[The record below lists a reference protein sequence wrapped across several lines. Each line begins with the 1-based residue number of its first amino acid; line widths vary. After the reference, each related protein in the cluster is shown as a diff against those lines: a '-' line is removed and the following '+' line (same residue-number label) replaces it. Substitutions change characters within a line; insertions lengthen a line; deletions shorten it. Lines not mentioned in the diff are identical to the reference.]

1 MGAFFDGIKQV
12 LGWFLGVFYDV
23 VPNYGIAIIMLT
35 ILINLVLFPLTLKQT
50 RSTRAFQTI
59 QPEIKRLQAK
69 YKDEPQA
76 LQAEM
81 MKIQKEAGATP
92 GGCLIP
98 LLVQM
103 PIWFALFRVLR
114 GAATAETISDSG
126 IPASSKL
133 YQHLVEGGGHF
144 LGMDLGFHPAD
155 VYASDGLVSTIPY
168 LVLIALMVGVQF
180 VQQWHAQPRD
190 GRPQDKQAQQMQTI
204 TKFMP
209 LFIGFISWSFPAG
222 LTLYWATSNI
232 FRLGQ
237 QALIFRLDGRPAPP
251 PPKDESKE
259 SPTEGPESRPTRPQA
274 SSKKKQRRRRG

>member
-12 LGWFLGVFYDV
+12 LGWFLGFFYDV
-23 VPNYGIAIIMLT
+23 IPNYGVAIVLLT
-35 ILINLVLFPLTLKQT
+35 ILINVVLFPLTLKQT

-59 QPEIKRLQAK
+59 QPEIKRLQK
-69 YKDEPQA
+69 EYKEEPQV

-81 MKIQKEAGATP
+81 MKMQKEAGATP

-98 LLVQM
+98 LIVQM

-114 GAATAETISDSG
+114 GAASAEEIVDSG
-126 IPASSKL
+126 IPASSSL
-133 YQHLVEGGGHF
+133 YQHLVEGGGRF
-144 LGMDLGFHPAD
+144 LGMDLGFEPSTI
-155 VYASDGLVSTIPY
+155 YSTEGLVATLPY
-168 LVLIALMVGVQF
+168 LTLMALMVAVQF

-237 QALIFRLDGRPAPP
+237 QAMIFRMDGRPTAPP
-251 PPKDESKE
+251 KAEPEEGSPDDQNAPPAK
-259 SPTEGPESRPTRPQA
+259 PQGSA
-274 SSKKKQRRRRG
+274 KKKQRRRRN

>member
-1 MGAFFDGIKQV
+1 MGAFFDGIKDV
-12 LGWFLGVFYDV
+12 LGWFLALFFDV
-23 VPNYGIAIIMLT
+23 VPNYGVAIIMLT
-35 ILINLVLFPLTLKQT
+35 ILINVVLFPLTLKQT

-69 YKDEPQA
+69 HKDDPQA
-76 LQAEM
+76 LQSEM
-81 MKIQKEAGATP
+81 MRIQKEAGATP

-114 GAATAETISDSG
+114 SAASAETIASSG
-126 IPASSKL
+126 IPVSSSL
-133 YQHLVEGGGHF
+133 SQHLLEGGGRF

-155 VYASDGLVSTIPY
+155 VYAASGIVATIPY
-168 LVLIALMVGVQF
+168 LILMAIMVAVQF

-237 QALIFRLDGRPAPP
+237 QAMIFQIDGRPAPP
-251 PPKDESKE
+251 PKDEPKQSDDSGDPK
-259 SPTEGPESRPTRPQA
+259 PGPEKPQGSA
-274 SSKKKQRRRRG
+274 KKKQRRRRN

>member
-1 MGAFFDGIKQV
+1 MAWFDAIKQV
-12 LGWFLGVFYDV
+12 LGWFLSVFYDV
-23 VPNYGIAIIMLT
+23 VPNYGVAIIMLT
-35 ILINLVLFPLTLKQT
+35 ILINIVLFPLTLKQT

-69 YKDEPQA
+69 HKDDPQT

-81 MKIQKEAGATP
+81 MKLQKEAGATP

-114 GAATAETISDSG
+114 GAASADEIVDSG
-126 IPASSKL
+126 IPAGSEL
-133 YQHLVEGGGHF
+133 YQHLVDGGERF
-144 LGMDLGFHPAD
+144 LGMLLGFEPATI
-155 VYASDGLVSTIPY
+155 YANDGLVATIPY
-168 LVLIALMVGVQF
+168 LILMALMVVVQF

-190 GRPQDKQAQQMQTI
+190 GQPQDKQARQMQTI

-209 LFIGFISWSFPAG
+209 LFIGFISWNFPAG
-222 LTLYWATSNI
+222 LTLYWATSNV

-237 QALIFRLDGRPAPP
+237 QALIFRIDGRPAPP
-251 PPKDESKE
+251 PKEEKQPVDESDEK
-259 SPTEGPESRPTRPQA
+259 PKPKPQGSA
-274 SSKKKQRRRRG
+274 KKKQRRRRG

>member
-12 LGWFLGVFYDV
+12 LGWFLGFFYDV
-23 VPNYGIAIIMLT
+23 IPNYGVAIVLLT

-69 YKDEPQA
+69 HKEEPQV

-81 MKIQKEAGATP
+81 MKMQKEAGATP

-114 GAATAETISDSG
+114 GAASAEEIVDSG
-126 IPASSKL
+126 IPASSTL
-133 YQHLVEGGGHF
+133 YQHLVEGGGRF
-144 LGMDLGFHPAD
+144 LGMDLGFEPSTI
-155 VYASDGLVSTIPY
+155 YSTDGLVATLPY
-168 LVLIALMVGVQF
+168 LTLMALMVAVQF

-237 QALIFRLDGRPAPP
+237 QALIFRMDGRPAPP
-251 PPKDESKE
+251 PKAEPK
-259 SPTEGPESRPTRPQA
+259 EGSSDDQNVPPAKPQGSA
-274 SSKKKQRRRRG
+274 KKKQRRRRN

>member
-1 MGAFFDGIKQV
+1 MAWFDAIKQV
-12 LGWFLGVFYDV
+12 LGWFLGVFFDV
-23 VPNYGIAIIMLT
+23 IPNYGVAIVMLT

-69 YKDEPQA
+69 HKDDPQT

-81 MKIQKEAGATP
+81 MRIQKEAGATP

-114 GAATAETISDSG
+114 GAASAEEIVDSG
-126 IPASSKL
+126 IPAGSDL
-133 YQHLVEGGGHF
+133 YQHLVEGGGRF
-144 LGMDLGFHPAD
+144 LGMDLGFEPATI
-155 VYASDGLVSTIPY
+155 YSTDGLVATIPY
-168 LVLIALMVGVQF
+168 LLLMALMVAVQF

-209 LFIGFISWSFPAG
+209 LFIGFISWNFPAG

-237 QALIFRLDGRPAPP
+237 QAMIFRMDGRPAPP
-251 PPKDESKE
+251 PKDEPKE
-259 SPTEGPESRPTRPQA
+259 SPPTGQEGQTKPQGSA
-274 SSKKKQRRRRG
+274 KKKQRRRRS

>member
-23 VPNYGIAIIMLT
+23 IPNYGVAIIFLT

-69 YKDEPQA
+69 HKDDPQT

-81 MKIQKEAGATP
+81 MKMQKEAGATP

-114 GAATAETISDSG
+114 EAASVDEIASSG
-126 IPASSKL
+126 IPASSSL
-133 YQHLVEGGGHF
+133 YQHLVEGGGRF
-144 LGMDLGFHPAD
+144 LGMDLGFEPSII
-155 VYASDGLVSTIPY
+155 YGTEGLVATIPY
-168 LVLIALMVGVQF
+168 LILMAIMVTVQF
-180 VQQWHAQPRD
+180 IQQWHAQPRD

-222 LTLYWATSNI
+222 LTLYWASSNV

-237 QALIFRLDGRPAPP
+237 QALIFRIDGRPAPP
-251 PPKDESKE
+251 PKDAPKDESSDKAP
-259 SPTEGPESRPTRPQA
+259 SPPAKPQGSA
-274 SSKKKQRRRRG
+274 KKKQRRRRS

>member
-1 MGAFFDGIKQV
+1 MAWFDAIKQV
-12 LGWFLGVFYDV
+12 LGWFLGVFFDV
-23 VPNYGIAIIMLT
+23 VPNYGVAIVMLT

-69 YKDEPQA
+69 HKDDPQT

-81 MKIQKEAGATP
+81 MRIQKEAGATP

-114 GAATAETISDSG
+114 GAASAEEIVDSG
-126 IPASSKL
+126 IPAGSDL
-133 YQHLVEGGGHF
+133 YQHLVEGGGRF
-144 LGMDLGFHPAD
+144 LGMDLGFEPATI
-155 VYASDGLVSTIPY
+155 YSTEGLVATIPY
-168 LVLIALMVGVQF
+168 LLLMALMVAVQF

-209 LFIGFISWSFPAG
+209 LFIGFISWNFPAG

-237 QALIFRLDGRPAPP
+237 QAMIFRMDGRPAPP
-251 PPKDESKE
+251 PKDEPKE
-259 SPTEGPESRPTRPQA
+259 SPPTGQEGQTKPQGSA
-274 SSKKKQRRRRG
+274 KKKQRRRRS

>member
-1 MGAFFDGIKQV
+1 MAWFDAIKQV
-12 LGWFLGVFYDV
+12 LGWFLGVFFDV
-23 VPNYGIAIIMLT
+23 IPNYGVAIIMLT

-69 YKDEPQA
+69 HKDDPQT

-81 MKIQKEAGATP
+81 MRIQKEAGATP

-114 GAATAETISDSG
+114 GAASAEEIVDSG
-126 IPASSKL
+126 IPVGSDL
-133 YQHLVEGGGHF
+133 YQHLVEGGGRF
-144 LGMDLGFHPAD
+144 LGMDLGLEPATI
-155 VYASDGLVSTIPY
+155 YSTDGLVATIPY
-168 LVLIALMVGVQF
+168 LLLMALMVAVQF

-209 LFIGFISWSFPAG
+209 LFIGFISWNFPAG

-237 QALIFRLDGRPAPP
+237 QAMIFRMDGRPAPP
-251 PPKDESKE
+251 PKDEPKE
-259 SPTEGPESRPTRPQA
+259 SPPTGQEGQTKPQGSA
-274 SSKKKQRRRRG
+274 KKKQRRRRS

>member
-1 MGAFFDGIKQV
+1 MAWFDAIKNV
-12 LGWFLGVFYDV
+12 LGWFLGIFYDI
-23 VPNYGIAIIMLT
+23 VPNYGIAIVMLT

-69 YKDEPQA
+69 HKEDPQM
-76 LQAEM
+76 LQSEM
-81 MKIQKEAGATP
+81 MRIQKEAGATP

-114 GAATAETISDSG
+114 GAASAEEIVDSG
-126 IPASSKL
+126 IPVSSSL
-133 YQHLVEGGGHF
+133 YQHLVDGGGRF
-144 LGMDLGFHPAD
+144 LGMDLGLHPAD
-155 VYASDGLVSTIPY
+155 VYSSDGLVSTIPY
-168 LVLIALMVGVQF
+168 LVLIALMVAVQF
-180 VQQWHAQPRD
+180 IQQWHAQPRD

-222 LTLYWATSNI
+222 LTLYWATSNT

-237 QALIFRLDGRPAPP
+237 QAMIFRMDGRPPP
-251 PPKDESKE
+251 PQKAEAKDAEADSPEQQAPK
-259 SPTEGPESRPTRPQA
+259 PQGA
-274 SSKKKQRRRRG
+274 SKKKQRRRRS

>member
-12 LGWFLGVFYDV
+12 LGWFLALFFDV
-23 VPNYGIAIIMLT
+23 VPNYGVAIIMLT
-35 ILINLVLFPLTLKQT
+35 ILINVVLFPLTLKQT

-69 YKDEPQA
+69 HKDDPQA
-76 LQAEM
+76 LQSEM
-81 MKIQKEAGATP
+81 MRIQKEAGATP

-114 GAATAETISDSG
+114 SAASAETIATSG
-126 IPASSKL
+126 IPVSSSL
-133 YQHLVEGGGHF
+133 SQHLLEGGGRF

-155 VYASDGLVSTIPY
+155 VYASNGLVATIPY
-168 LVLIALMVGVQF
+168 LILMAIMVAVQF

-237 QALIFRLDGRPAPP
+237 QAMIFQIDGRPAPP
-251 PPKDESKE
+251 PKDEPKQSDSGDP
-259 SPTEGPESRPTRPQA
+259 SPGPEKPQGSA
-274 SSKKKQRRRRG
+274 KKKQRRRRN

>member
-1 MGAFFDGIKQV
+1 MGAFFQGIKDV
-12 LGWFLGVFYDV
+12 LGWFLALFYDV
-23 VPNYGIAIIMLT
+23 APNYGVAIIMLT
-35 ILINLVLFPLTLKQT
+35 ILINVVLFPLTLKQT

-69 YKDEPQA
+69 YKEDPQT
-76 LQAEM
+76 LQTEM
-81 MKIQKEAGATP
+81 MRIQKEAGATP

-114 GAATAETISDSG
+114 GAAVAEEIATSG
-126 IPASSKL
+126 IPASSRL
-133 YQHLVEGGGHF
+133 YEHLVEGGGRF
-144 LGMDLGFHPAD
+144 LGMELGLEPST
-155 VYASDGLVSTIPY
+155 VYGADGLVPTIPY
-168 LVLIALMVGVQF
+168 LVLMAIMVAVQF
-180 VQQWHAQPRD
+180 IQQWHAQPRD
-190 GRPQDKQAQQMQTI
+190 GRPQDKQAKQMQTI

-237 QALIFRLDGRPAPP
+237 QAMIFRIDGRPAPP
-251 PPKDESKE
+251 PKEEKKDSA
-259 SPTEGPESRPTRPQA
+259 PQDPPPGPAKPQGSA
-274 SSKKKQRRRRG
+274 KKKQRRRRS

>member
-1 MGAFFDGIKQV
+1 MAWFDAIKQV
-12 LGWFLGVFYDV
+12 LGWFLGVFFDV
-23 VPNYGIAIIMLT
+23 IPNYGVAIVMLT

-69 YKDEPQA
+69 HKDDPQT

-81 MKIQKEAGATP
+81 MRIQKEAGATP

-114 GAATAETISDSG
+114 GAASAEEIVDSG
-126 IPASSKL
+126 IPAGSDL
-133 YQHLVEGGGHF
+133 YQHLVEGGGRF
-144 LGMDLGFHPAD
+144 LGMDLGFEPATI
-155 VYASDGLVSTIPY
+155 YSTDGLVATIPY
-168 LVLIALMVGVQF
+168 LVLMALMVAVQF

-209 LFIGFISWSFPAG
+209 LFIGFISWNFPAG

-237 QALIFRLDGRPAPP
+237 QAMIFRMDGRPAPP
-251 PPKDESKE
+251 PKDEPKQ
-259 SPTEGPESRPTRPQA
+259 SPPTGEEGQTKPQGSA
-274 SSKKKQRRRRG
+274 KKKQRRRRS

>member
-1 MGAFFDGIKQV
+1 MAWFDAIKQV
-12 LGWFLGVFYDV
+12 LGWFLGVFFDV
-23 VPNYGIAIIMLT
+23 VPNYGVAIVMLT

-69 YKDEPQA
+69 HKDDPQT

-81 MKIQKEAGATP
+81 MRIQKEAGATP

-114 GAATAETISDSG
+114 GAASAAEIVDSG
-126 IPASSKL
+126 IPAGSDL
-133 YQHLVEGGGHF
+133 YQHLVEGGGRF
-144 LGMDLGFHPAD
+144 LGMDLGFEPATI
-155 VYASDGLVSTIPY
+155 YSTDGLVATIPY
-168 LVLIALMVGVQF
+168 LVLMALMVAVQF

-209 LFIGFISWSFPAG
+209 LFIGFISWNFPAG

-237 QALIFRLDGRPAPP
+237 QAMIFRMDGRPAPP
-251 PPKDESKE
+251 PKDEPKQ
-259 SPTEGPESRPTRPQA
+259 SPPTGEEGQTKPQGSA
-274 SSKKKQRRRRG
+274 KKKQRRRRS

>member
-1 MGAFFDGIKQV
+1 MAWFDAIKQV
-12 LGWFLGVFYDV
+12 LGWFLGVFFDV
-23 VPNYGIAIIMLT
+23 VPNYGVAIVMLT

-69 YKDEPQA
+69 HKDDPQT

-81 MKIQKEAGATP
+81 MRIQKEAGATP

-114 GAATAETISDSG
+114 GAASAEEIVDSG
-126 IPASSKL
+126 IPAGSDL
-133 YQHLVEGGGHF
+133 YQHLVDGGGRF
-144 LGMDLGFHPAD
+144 LGMDLGFEPATI
-155 VYASDGLVSTIPY
+155 YSTEGLVATIPY
-168 LVLIALMVGVQF
+168 LVLMALMVAVQF

-209 LFIGFISWSFPAG
+209 LFIGFISWNFPAG

-237 QALIFRLDGRPAPP
+237 QAMIFRMDGRPAPP
-251 PPKDESKE
+251 PKDEPKE
-259 SPTEGPESRPTRPQA
+259 SPPTGEEGQTKPQGSA
-274 SSKKKQRRRRG
+274 KKKQRRRRS

>member
-1 MGAFFDGIKQV
+1 MAWFDAIKQV
-12 LGWFLGVFYDV
+12 LGWFLGVFFDV
-23 VPNYGIAIIMLT
+23 VPNYGVAIVMLT

-69 YKDEPQA
+69 HKDDPQT

-81 MKIQKEAGATP
+81 MRIQKEAGATP

-114 GAATAETISDSG
+114 GAASAEEIVDSG
-126 IPASSKL
+126 IPAGSDL
-133 YQHLVEGGGHF
+133 YQHLVEGGGRF
-144 LGMDLGFHPAD
+144 LGMDLGFEPATI
-155 VYASDGLVSTIPY
+155 YSTDGLVATIPY
-168 LVLIALMVGVQF
+168 LVLMALMVAVQF

-209 LFIGFISWSFPAG
+209 LFIGFISWNFPAG

-237 QALIFRLDGRPAPP
+237 QAMIFRMDGRPAPP
-251 PPKDESKE
+251 PKDEPKQ
-259 SPTEGPESRPTRPQA
+259 SPPTGEEGQTKPQGSA
-274 SSKKKQRRRRG
+274 KKKQRRRRS

>member
-1 MGAFFDGIKQV
+1 MAWFDAIKQV
-12 LGWFLGVFYDV
+12 LGWFLGVFFDV
-23 VPNYGIAIIMLT
+23 VPNYGVAIVMLT

-69 YKDEPQA
+69 HKDDPQT

-81 MKIQKEAGATP
+81 MRIQKEAGATP

-114 GAATAETISDSG
+114 GAASAEEIVDSG
-126 IPASSKL
+126 IPAGSEL
-133 YQHLVEGGGHF
+133 YQHLVEGGGRF
-144 LGMDLGFHPAD
+144 LGMDLGFEPATI
-155 VYASDGLVSTIPY
+155 YSTDGLVATIPY
-168 LVLIALMVGVQF
+168 LLLMALMVAVQF

-209 LFIGFISWSFPAG
+209 LFIGFISWNFPAG

-237 QALIFRLDGRPAPP
+237 QAMIFRMDGRPAPP
-251 PPKDESKE
+251 PKDEPKE
-259 SPTEGPESRPTRPQA
+259 SPPTGEEGQTKPQGSA
-274 SSKKKQRRRRG
+274 KKKQRRRRS

>member
-1 MGAFFDGIKQV
+1 MGWFTAIKDV
-12 LGWFLGVFYDV
+12 LGWFLGIFFDV

-59 QPEIKRLQAK
+59 QPEIKRIQAK
-69 YKDEPQA
+69 YKDDPQA
-76 LQAEM
+76 LQQEM
-81 MKIQKEAGATP
+81 MKVQKEAGATP
-92 GGCLIP
+92 GGCLVP

-114 GAATAETISDSG
+114 DAALPENIATSG
-126 IPASSKL
+126 IPVGSNL
-133 YQHLVEGGGHF
+133 YQHLVDGGGRF
-144 LGMDLGFHPAD
+144 LGMQLGLQPSD
-155 VYASDGLVSTIPY
+155 VYAADGLVSTIPY
-168 LVLIALMVGVQF
+168 LVLIAIMVAVQF

-190 GRPQDKQAQQMQTI
+190 GRTQDKQAQQMQTI

-237 QALIFRLDGRPAPP
+237 QAMIFRMDGRPPP
-251 PPKDESKE
+251 PSKDEGKE
-259 SPTEGPESRPTRPQA
+259 KPTEDPPARPAKPQG
-274 SSKKKQRRRRG
+274 SEKKKNRRRRS

>member
-1 MGAFFDGIKQV
+1 MAWFDAIKQV
-12 LGWFLGVFYDV
+12 LGWFLGVFFDV
-23 VPNYGIAIIMLT
+23 VPNYGVAIIMLT

-69 YKDEPQA
+69 HKDDPQT

-81 MKIQKEAGATP
+81 MRIQKEAGATP

-114 GAATAETISDSG
+114 GAASAEEIVDSG
-126 IPASSKL
+126 IPAGSDL
-133 YQHLVEGGGHF
+133 YQHLVEGGGRF
-144 LGMDLGFHPAD
+144 LGMDLGFEPATI
-155 VYASDGLVSTIPY
+155 YSTDGLVATIPY
-168 LVLIALMVGVQF
+168 LVLMALMVAVQF

-209 LFIGFISWSFPAG
+209 LFIGFISWNFPAG

-237 QALIFRLDGRPAPP
+237 QAMIFRMDGRPAPP
-251 PPKDESKE
+251 PKDEPKQ
-259 SPTEGPESRPTRPQA
+259 SPPTGEEGQTKPQGSA
-274 SSKKKQRRRRG
+274 KKKQRRRRS

>member
-1 MGAFFDGIKQV
+1 MAWFDAIKQV
-12 LGWFLGVFYDV
+12 LGWFLGVFFDV
-23 VPNYGIAIIMLT
+23 VPNYGVAIVMLT

-69 YKDEPQA
+69 HKDDPQT

-81 MKIQKEAGATP
+81 MRIQKAAGATP

-114 GAATAETISDSG
+114 GAASAEEIVDSG
-126 IPASSKL
+126 IPAGSDL
-133 YQHLVEGGGHF
+133 YQHLVEGGGRF
-144 LGMDLGFHPAD
+144 LGMDLGFEPATI
-155 VYASDGLVSTIPY
+155 YSTDGLVATIPY
-168 LVLIALMVGVQF
+168 LVLMALMVAVQF

-209 LFIGFISWSFPAG
+209 LFIGFISWNFPAG

-237 QALIFRLDGRPAPP
+237 QAMIFRMDGRPAPP
-251 PPKDESKE
+251 PKDEPKE
-259 SPTEGPESRPTRPQA
+259 SPPTGEGGQAKPQGSA
-274 SSKKKQRRRRG
+274 KKKQRRRRS

>member
-12 LGWFLGVFYDV
+12 LGWFLGFFYDV
-23 VPNYGIAIIMLT
+23 IPNYGVAIVLLT
-35 ILINLVLFPLTLKQT
+35 ILINVVLFPLTLKQT

-59 QPEIKRLQAK
+59 QPEIKRLQK
-69 YKDEPQA
+69 EYKEEPQV

-81 MKIQKEAGATP
+81 MKMQKEAGATP

-98 LLVQM
+98 LIVQM

-114 GAATAETISDSG
+114 GAASAEEIVDSG
-126 IPASSKL
+126 IPASSSL
-133 YQHLVEGGGHF
+133 YQHLVDGGGRF
-144 LGMDLGFHPAD
+144 LGMDLGFEPSTI
-155 VYASDGLVSTIPY
+155 YSTEGLVATLPY
-168 LVLIALMVGVQF
+168 LTLMALMVAVQF

-237 QALIFRLDGRPAPP
+237 QAMIFRIDGRPAA
-251 PPKDESKE
+251 PPKDEPKE
-259 SPTEGPESRPTRPQA
+259 DSSDDQNEPPAKPQGSA
-274 SSKKKQRRRRG
+274 KKKQRRRRN

>member
-1 MGAFFDGIKQV
+1 MAWFDAIKNV
-12 LGWFLGVFYDV
+12 LGWFLGIFYDI

-35 ILINLVLFPLTLKQT
+35 ILINVVLFPLTLKQT

-69 YKDEPQA
+69 HKEDPQM
-76 LQAEM
+76 LQSEM
-81 MKIQKEAGATP
+81 MRIQKEAGATP

-114 GAATAETISDSG
+114 GAASAEEIAGSG
-126 IPASSKL
+126 IPETSSL
-133 YQHLVEGGGHF
+133 YQHLIDGGGRF
-144 LGMDLGFHPAD
+144 LGMDLGLHPAD
-155 VYASDGLVSTIPY
+155 VYSSDGLVTTIPY
-168 LVLIALMVGVQF
+168 LVLIALMVAVQF
-180 VQQWHAQPRD
+180 IQQWHAQPRD

-222 LTLYWATSNI
+222 LTLYWATSNT

-237 QALIFRLDGRPAPP
+237 QAMIFRMDGRPPP
-251 PPKDESKE
+251 PQKAEAKDQESDNPEQQQAPKQQ
-259 SPTEGPESRPTRPQA
+259 GA
-274 SSKKKQRRRRG
+274 SKKKQRRRRS